1 MKLWQRLA
9 ALQWPLPL
17 CGVQYVQRQLDFFRD
32 WYNQDRVHQ
41 GVHGLTP
48 DESWRGIK
56 RPTPVRYF
64 ARDKLNP
71 IFTVRRRHFQ
81 DDPHLPI
88 FDISVSANQKSA

>member
-9 ALQWPLPL
+9 ALQWPFS
-17 CGVQYVQRQLDFFRD
+17 VQFIQQKLDGFRD
-32 WYNQDRVHQ
+32 WYNQDRIHQ

-81 DDPHLPI
+81 DDPHMPI
-88 FDISVSANQKSA
+88 FDISVSADQKTA